1 MIALPLGKP
10 PPQDILKF
18 ARIIAGCGFFGHGK
32 MAFDHVV
39 HILQHQRRPLL
50 DILCRAQHG
59 HLAALGCTERCRG
72 SQGILDLIAPDA
84 GKLHRLEQ
92 IDAVDMVLHARVP
105 VDGLHQPACRR
116 GRHDVIGYTLGFH
129 LGS

>member
-1 MIALPLGKP
+1 
-10 PPQDILKF
+10 
-18 ARIIAGCGFFGHGK
+18 

-105 VDGLHQPACRR
+105 VDEH
-116 GRHDVIGYTLGFH
+116 H
-129 LGS
+129 LLSLLI

>member
-18 ARIIAGCGFFGHGK
+18 ARVIAGCGFFGHGK

-39 HILQHQRRPLL
+39 HILQHQCGTLL
-50 DILCRAQHG
+50 DVLCRAQHG
-59 HLAALGCTERCRG
+59 HLAALGCTEHRRG
-72 SQGILDLIAPDA
+72 QQGSLDLIAPDA

-92 IDAVDMVLHARVP
+92 VDAVDMVLHARMP
-105 VDGLHQPACRR
+105 VDGLHQPARRR
-116 GRHDVIGYTLGFH
+116 GRHDIIGYTLGFH